1 MNKGV
6 GTLKSLRK
14 MVSMVLA
21 FALVLSAF
29 AAYALELPD
38 GVYTGTGAG
47 MQSNIV
53 VDVTVK
59 DGKITSVDVVSH
71 NETPGI
77 SDAAI
82 ETIPAAI
89 VEAQSTDVDAV
100 ATATFTSNGI
110 KEAVDNALSG
120 EAATVQ
126 ELTIDPDLIVVGGG
140 MAGIVASV
148 RGAELGLKV
157 LLLEGSARI
166 GGCIHY
172 AGGTISGSNFKIQE
186 ENGIEDSPEA
196 FYAGVV
202 RLGGGESELN
212 PELSKAHCEK
222 SGAAID
228 WLDEDIGVDFGSRT
242 LVAGAYAAFDTMRV
256 TLAGD
261 NSGLGGALN
270 YLNPLTDRLNKAIEE
285 GSVQLM
291 LNSTVTEL
299 VVKDGK
305 CTGVKVG
312 EVEYS
317 APTTLLA
324 TGGYCHNE
332 ELLKMAGFDN
342 IVSQAPKTS
351 NGSGFY
357 LAQAVGGVFDN
368 MDKLATYYGGGLM
381 TDGFEMTYGANTSY
395 PGRIYVDLNGN
406 RVGDETTNDVH
417 LWMNAPEDKL
427 YLLISGNMIDKD
439 TVLLK
444 YGISTR
450 TPLANN
456 GWDMMDELAAEENC
470 VYKADTIEELAE
482 KMGAENLV
490 ATVEKYN
497 ADVAAGEDTQF
508 GRAADTMVALEE
520 GPFYAVETV
529 PYAYTGSTGGVR
541 VDGNGQLLTEDGVSI
556 EGLYLAGEILGPTCI
571 SGNVIFGGIN
581 HAMAATWGLNA
592 AENAAKAV
600 E

>member
-1 MNKGV
+1 M
-6 GTLKSLRK
+6 KSLRK

-47 MQSNIV
+47 MHSNIV

-157 LLLEGSARI
+157 LL
-166 GGCIHY
+166 
-172 AGGTISGSNFKIQE
+172 IQE

-196 FYAGVV
+196 FYADVV

>member
-100 ATATFTSNGI
+100 VTATFTSNGI

-196 FYAGVV
+196 FYADVV

-406 RVGDETTNDVH
+406 RIGDETTNDVH

>member
-1 MNKGV
+1 MNKGI

-14 MVSMVLA
+14 VVSMVLA

-196 FYAGVV
+196 FYADVV

-556 EGLYLAGEILGPTCI
+556 EGLYLAGEILGPTRI

>member
-1 MNKGV
+1 M
-6 GTLKSLRK
+6 KSLRK

-47 MQSNIV
+47 MHSNIV

-196 FYAGVV
+196 FYADVV

-256 TLAGD
+256 TLTGD

-299 VVKDGK
+299 MVKDGK

-317 APTTLLA
+317 AP
-324 TGGYCHNE
+324 H
-332 ELLKMAGFDN
+332 
-342 IVSQAPKTS
+342 
-351 NGSGFY
+351 
-357 LAQAVGGVFDN
+357 
-368 MDKLATYYGGGLM
+368 
-381 TDGFEMTYGANTSY
+381 
-395 PGRIYVDLNGN
+395 
-406 RVGDETTNDVH
+406 H
-417 LWMNAPEDKL
+417 
-427 YLLISGNMIDKD
+427 
-439 TVLLK
+439 
-444 YGISTR
+444 
-450 TPLANN
+450 
-456 GWDMMDELAAEENC
+456 
-470 VYKADTIEELAE
+470 
-482 KMGAENLV
+482 
-490 ATVEKYN
+490 
-497 ADVAAGEDTQF
+497 AAGY
-508 GRAADTMVALEE
+508 R
-520 GPFYAVETV
+520 
-529 PYAYTGSTGGVR
+529 R
-541 VDGNGQLLTEDGVSI
+541 LL
-556 EGLYLAGEILGPTCI
+556 PQ
-571 SGNVIFGGIN
+571 
-581 HAMAATWGLNA
+581 
-592 AENAAKAV
+592 
-600 E
+600 

>member
-1 MNKGV
+1 MA
-6 GTLKSLRK
+6 
-14 MVSMVLA
+14 LA
-21 FALVLSAF
+21 FAFVLSAF

-120 EAATVQ
+120 DAATVQ

-172 AGGTISGSNFKIQE
+172 AGDTISGSNFKIQE

-196 FYAGVV
+196 FYADVV

-212 PELSKAHCEK
+212 PELSKAHGEK

-395 PGRIYVDLNGN
+395 PGRICVDLNGN

-482 KMGAENLV
+482 KMGTENLV

-508 GRAADTMVALEE
+508 GRAADTMVALKEC
-520 GPFYAVETV
+520 PFYAVETV

>member
-1 MNKGV
+1 M
-6 GTLKSLRK
+6 KSLRK

-47 MQSNIV
+47 MHSNIV

-157 LLLEGSARI
+157 LL
-166 GGCIHY
+166 
-172 AGGTISGSNFKIQE
+172 IQE

-196 FYAGVV
+196 FYADVV

-406 RVGDETTNDVH
+406 RVGDETINDVH

-497 ADVAAGEDTQF
+497 ADVAAGKDTQF

>member
-1 MNKGV
+1 M
-6 GTLKSLRK
+6 KSLRK

-47 MQSNIV
+47 MHSNIV

-196 FYAGVV
+196 FYADVV

-482 KMGAENLV
+482 KKKMGAENLV

-520 GPFYAVETV
+520 GPFYAIETV

>member
-1 MNKGV
+1 
-6 GTLKSLRK
+6 
-14 MVSMVLA
+14 
-21 FALVLSAF
+21 
-29 AAYALELPD
+29 
-38 GVYTGTGAG
+38 
-47 MQSNIV
+47 
-53 VDVTVK
+53 
-59 DGKITSVDVVSH
+59 
-71 NETPGI
+71 
-77 SDAAI
+77 
-82 ETIPAAI
+82 
-89 VEAQSTDVDAV
+89 
-100 ATATFTSNGI
+100 
-110 KEAVDNALSG
+110 
-120 EAATVQ
+120 
-126 ELTIDPDLIVVGGG
+126 
-140 MAGIVASV
+140 
-148 RGAELGLKV
+148 
-157 LLLEGSARI
+157 
-166 GGCIHY
+166 
-172 AGGTISGSNFKIQE
+172 
-186 ENGIEDSPEA
+186 
-196 FYAGVV
+196 
-202 RLGGGESELN
+202 
-212 PELSKAHCEK
+212 
-222 SGAAID
+222 
-228 WLDEDIGVDFGSRT
+228 
-242 LVAGAYAAFDTMRV
+242 MRV

-299 VVKDGK
+299 MVKDGK

-456 GWDMMDELAAEENC
+456 G
-470 VYKADTIEELAE
+470 
-482 KMGAENLV
+482 
-490 ATVEKYN
+490 
-497 ADVAAGEDTQF
+497 
-508 GRAADTMVALEE
+508 
-520 GPFYAVETV
+520 P
-529 PYAYTGSTGGVR
+529 
-541 VDGNGQLLTEDGVSI
+541 
-556 EGLYLAGEILGPTCI
+556 
-571 SGNVIFGGIN
+571 
-581 HAMAATWGLNA
+581 
-592 AENAAKAV
+592 
-600 E
+600 

>member
-196 FYAGVV
+196 FYADVV

-456 GWDMMDELAAEENC
+456 GWAPKKTASIRQIPSRSWPRRWARKTWLRRLKSIMRTLLLAKTPSLAVPPIPWSPWKKAPSTRLKRFPTPTLVLPAVC
-470 VYKADTIEELAE
+470 VWT
-482 KMGAENLV
+482 
-490 ATVEKYN
+490 ATASCLRRTAYRS
-497 ADVAAGEDTQF
+497 
-508 GRAADTMVALEE
+508 RACTSPAKFSDPPAF
-520 GPFYAVETV
+520 P
-529 PYAYTGSTGGVR
+529 
-541 VDGNGQLLTEDGVSI
+541 
-556 EGLYLAGEILGPTCI
+556 
-571 SGNVIFGGIN
+571 
-581 HAMAATWGLNA
+581 AT
-592 AENAAKAV
+592 
-600 E
+600 

>member
-196 FYAGVV
+196 FYADVV

-470 VYKADTIEELAE
+470 VYKAETIEELAE